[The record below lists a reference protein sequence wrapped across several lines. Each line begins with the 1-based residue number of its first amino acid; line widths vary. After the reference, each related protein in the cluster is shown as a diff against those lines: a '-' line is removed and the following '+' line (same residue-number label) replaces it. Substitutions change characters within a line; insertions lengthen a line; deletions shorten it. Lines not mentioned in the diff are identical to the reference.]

1 MGAIARRPVTARPLI
16 LRQSKSAAPTSCKP
30 RLQAAERAPASPG
43 RDDLRQ
49 QHVGNSPQSSPVS
62 LSRSAEMIISANRPP
77 RKPRAVCAASAGN
90 HGLANAPFFAFFLD
104 NLQFDRYNNPSPAE
118 QAGGLYI
125 KLSFCGSDASD
136 PLFFGPSR
144 KVGLFPPQCRARRV
158 KQTGPAT
165 GKGGRVS
172 ARRGCKIALS
182 RKISIGIFEGIV
194 TLQSLSHLR

>member
-1 MGAIARRPVTARPLI
+1 MGAMARRPVTARPLI

-30 RLQAAERAPASPG
+30 RLQAAERAPRLSRSP
-43 RDDLRQ
+43 LP
-49 QHVGNSPQSSPVS
+49 VVMISVSSTSEISPQSSPVS

-90 HGLANAPFFAFFLD
+90 HGLAYAPFFAFFLD

-136 PLFFGPSR
+136 PLFFCIFSCTEAPGARDASVCTPGAVCIRFSPLPQTQRGFSNAPELHRPRPVQSR
-144 KVGLFPPQCRARRV
+144 RTAW
-158 KQTGPAT
+158 
-165 GKGGRVS
+165 
-172 ARRGCKIALS
+172 
-182 RKISIGIFEGIV
+182 
-194 TLQSLSHLR
+194 